1 MAHSD
6 QQWQTVRAYFERGL
20 TLGEIVARDDIAI
33 KSRGSI
39 SKKAK
44 AEGWVAGG
52 KKQDVTREVEAR
64 QTIGEIQNQK
74 ETLGSAERNVH
85 DALVSEKLR
94 YTAFFL
100 GANMMVANAVATK
113 FKQAN
118 LSASFQKLDAATP

>member
-52 KKQDVTREVEAR
+52 KKQDVTREVLATQEIEAVR
-64 QTIGEIQNQK
+64 KQK
-74 ETLGSAERNVH
+74 ETLAAPERNAH
-85 DALVSEKLR
+85 DALVSENLR
-94 YTAFFL
+94 YMTFFR
-100 GANMMVANAVATK
+100 GANMLVAKV
-113 FKQAN
+113 KQAN
-118 LSASFQKLDAATP
+118 LSASFQKLNAAAP